1 MDVSEDVFQTTTIAE
16 ANATSPGL
24 IPEMRDVAENVIE
37 VNLGE
42 QIERFVRK

>member
-24 IPEMRDVAENVIE
+24 IPEMPDVAENVIE